1 MCFDPVGAAEWP
13 WLAYS
18 GGIVDVDVARVGGK
32 HLSGGSL
39 DRVWKVD
46 AHGLK
51 KYEMC
56 SVSIVG
62 VLEHPLAAPSSVEDR

>member
-1 MCFDPVGAAEWP
+1 M
-13 WLAYS
+13 
-18 GGIVDVDVARVGGK
+18 
-32 HLSGGSL
+32 SGGSL
-39 DRVWKVD
+39 DRVGKVD

-62 VLEHPLAAPSSVEDR
+62 VLEHPLVLWRIGKKTNISTI